1 MTDTREQYLIELYN
15 GINKI
20 ANKEYLVKE
29 KGFREIL
36 FNEFKTRMQ
45 HKSLDDLRKELA
57 VLRSVLKLAE

>member
-1 MTDTREQYLIELYN
+1 MADTREQYLIELYN

-29 KGFREIL
+29 KGFREIP

-57 VLRSVLKLAE
+57 VLRGVLKLAE